1 MQTIQTLNNGA
12 MYIMEF
18 DEAEAIVSA
27 YAAIHCGS
35 NMESARREM
44 HLRQLLD
51 ELPTIQRVAIRRYK
65 REHPE
70 LFEFVA

>member
-1 MQTIQTLNNGA
+1 MQTIQT
-12 MYIMEF
+12 
-18 DEAEAIVSA
+18 VKQ
-27 YAAIHCGS
+27 
-35 NMESARREM
+35 RREM